1 LITTGVFSVSRNPI
15 CVGGALILIGEF
27 LAFPNWKPLAYLAG
41 RVALYV

>member
-1 LITTGVFSVSRNPI
+1 
-15 CVGGALILIGEF
+15 LIGEF